1 MAVKMNNKNFQTKI
15 EYDIKENNRNSV
27 DLTIANK
34 LKEAKMEI
42 D

>member
-1 MAVKMNNKNFQTKI
+1 MNNKNFQTKI

-34 LKEAKMEI
+34 LREAKMEI

>member
-1 MAVKMNNKNFQTKI
+1 MNNKNFQTKI

>member
-34 LKEAKMEI
+34 LREAKMEI

>member
-27 DLTIANK
+27 ALTMANK